1 MKKKSVIIIL
11 SCFFIILILIN
22 WTNPIAFTK
31 NGLLTKKEVESF
43 DTSYNLAITRR
54 HSEDTKKI
62 YLFCIGTKKPNVNRE
77 SKGKVEK
84 IELKNIFPGLYY
96 WNWQVSVGYAFQ
108 VITNSKNYYFTI
120 VVT

>member
-1 MKKKSVIIIL
+1 MTQKWVPHYQKLNGAHHTNIIDHQSLCTIL
-11 SCFFIILILIN
+11 PMICVL
-22 WTNPIAFTK
+22 
-31 NGLLTKKEVESF
+31 
-43 DTSYNLAITRR
+43 
-54 HSEDTKKI
+54 

-96 WNWQVSVGYAFQ
+96 WNWQVSDGYAFQ